1 MKGSTFLLIRA
12 FQVACSE
19 CSDPPQIFTCPCTL
33 PARMIKQVWDE
44 KIFFPAK
51 ISKINIIYALGEA
64 MLEKV
69 EIFWQLLTIF
79 DNVDTILTD
88 SWHHVV
94 NMLPMLTFHSTIM
107 LRQSDSITRLLC
119 SNRKTWPKDRLT
131 KWVYEMLARLKT
143 NTVLVSF
150 QNAGMLPCFSNGL
163 VEQSCLKPAC
173 SKTKLNDWPA

>member
-1 MKGSTFLLIRA
+1 
-12 FQVACSE
+12 
-19 CSDPPQIFTCPCTL
+19 
-33 PARMIKQVWDE
+33 
-44 KIFFPAK
+44 
-51 ISKINIIYALGEA
+51 

-107 LRQSDSITRLLC
+107 LRQLDLIPHLLC
-119 SNRKTWPKDRLT
+119 RNRKTWPKDGLT

-150 QNAGMLPCFSNGL
+150 QNARMLPCSSNGL
-163 VEQSCLKPAC
+163 FEQSCLKPAC
-173 SKTKLNDWPA
+173 SKTRLNDWPALFSRAAAKGKVKYSSQYIVLEKVKYFPEYF